1 MTIIIVQITGH
12 AVVTLLIALAVSLQP
27 LAVPVTGIHVHRL
40 VVARSVYPIL
50 VSGLIPPLHPWVLAV
65 LARVLTVLAVP
76 GLIAFLVTPLISRQT
91 FAVPVVGI
99 HVHRL
104 VVARSVYPILVSG
117 LIPPLHP
124 WVLAVLARVLTV
136 LAVPGPIAFLV
147 TPLISRQTVAV
158 PVVGIHVHRL
168 VVARSV
174 YPILVSGLIPPL
186 HPWVLAVLA
195 RVLTVLAVP
204 GLIALLVTPLISRQT
219 VAVPVVGIHVHRL
232 VVARSVY
239 PILVSGLIPPLHPWV
254 LAVLARV
261 LTVLAVPVLIA

>member
-1 MTIIIVQITGH
+1 MTTIIVPITGH

-76 GLIAFLVTPLISRQT
+76 V
-91 FAVPVVGI
+91 
-99 HVHRL
+99 
-104 VVARSVYPILVSG
+104 
-117 LIPPLHP
+117 
-124 WVLAVLARVLTV
+124 
-136 LAVPGPIAFLV
+136 PIAFLV

-204 GLIALLVTPLISRQT
+204 VLIAFLVTPLISRQT
-219 VAVPVVGIHVHRL
+219 VAVPVLGLGIELPVT
-232 VVARSVY
+232 
-239 PILVSGLIPPLHPWV
+239 
-254 LAVLARV
+254 LAIID
-261 LTVLAVPVLIA
+261 TVLVPGLVGLLTNIGLLRLDLHRPQPYQGRSEPNNEC